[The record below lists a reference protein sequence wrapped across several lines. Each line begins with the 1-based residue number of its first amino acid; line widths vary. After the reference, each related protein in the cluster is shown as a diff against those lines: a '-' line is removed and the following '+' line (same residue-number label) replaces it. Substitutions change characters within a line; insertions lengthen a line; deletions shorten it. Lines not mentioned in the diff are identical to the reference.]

1 MGELAE
7 GVQDVQTRVGHRNE
21 GQGQGHCS
29 PQRGLTITQL
39 MEREREREEGCKF
52 IFLKQ
57 RINGNRCVNETRMV
71 QMRKRRLKPQTRLQ
85 KFEKK
90 LTRCPNVRRAIS
102 EPISS
107 PMAMRAIPRTATP
120 WEEN

>member
-39 MEREREREEGCKF
+39 MEREREKGCKF
-52 IFLKQ
+52 MFLKQ
-57 RINGNRCVNETRMV
+57 RINGNRCVNKTRMEK
-71 QMRKRRLKPQTRLQ
+71 MRKQRLKPQ
-85 KFEKK
+85 
-90 LTRCPNVRRAIS
+90 
-102 EPISS
+102 
-107 PMAMRAIPRTATP
+107 
-120 WEEN
+120 EEAAEV